1 MLTDILIKGL
11 EPRAKPY
18 KVADE
23 KGLFL
28 LVKPNGS
35 KLWRFKYYL
44 SGIERGPLALGVYP
58 EITLKRAR
66 DKRDAARAML
76 DQDLDP
82 AAHRREEKL
91 AAQRAHTNAH
101 LETFS
106 AVADEWFALYVDEMR
121 ASGRT
126 LSDDTRKK
134 TEWLLALSAY
144 REGKNRA
151 PHPLNSW
158 LHRPI
163 SSITKQ
169 DVAGHRRIKTTWKD

>member
-1 MLTDILIKGL
+1 MLTDILIKGFK
-11 EPRAKPY
+11 PRAKPY

-76 DQDLDP
+76 DQNIDP
-82 AAHRREEKL
+82 ELIAERRSW
-91 AAQRAHTNAH
+91 QR
-101 LETFS
+101 S
-106 AVADEWFALYVDEMR
+106 A
-121 ASGRT
+121 RT
-126 LSDDTRKK
+126 RERISRH
-134 TEWLLALSAY
+134 SA
-144 REGKNRA
+144 
-151 PHPLNSW
+151 P
-158 LHRPI
+158 
-163 SSITKQ
+163 
-169 DVAGHRRIKTTWKD
+169 